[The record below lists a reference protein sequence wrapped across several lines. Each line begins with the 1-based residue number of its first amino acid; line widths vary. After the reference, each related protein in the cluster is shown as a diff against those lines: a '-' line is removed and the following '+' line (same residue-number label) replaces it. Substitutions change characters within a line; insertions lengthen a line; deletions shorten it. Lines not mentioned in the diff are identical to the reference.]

1 MEKTKCKSCRCW
13 RTPEEYCVGN
23 RTYKTC
29 DKCRANTRRNY
40 HKRQEYFKSYYSKV
54 KLEQMSERAIY
65 KEVCDTLQANMLND
79 NFVAEEFII
88 EFESF
93 KEKYYFY

>member
-1 MEKTKCKSCRCW
+1 
-13 RTPEEYCVGN
+13 
-23 RTYKTC
+23 
-29 DKCRANTRRNY
+29 
-40 HKRQEYFKSYYSKV
+40 
-54 KLEQMSERAIY
+54 MSERAIY